1 MKKISSIIVV
11 RNGEKYIHKS
21 LNSLLKQEMP
31 KNYFFDIIVVDSM
44 SVDNTLKIASDI
56 LKKTNISYK
65 ILENKKLNLSS
76 GWNIAILNSDSDL
89 FLRIDVHSELP
100 SNYIKKCLEV
110 FDNYEDNVAG
120 VGGYLINKASNKFGK
135 VATTFYESPFGN
147 GGSPFRFKKEGIK
160 KSDTAVYALY
170 KKEVFNQLG
179 LLKEN
184 LNRNQ
189 DIELHKRIIK
199 AGYIF
204 YTNYDLPI
212 SYFVR
217 SDIFSFIKKSFN
229 DGLWVIKSKSFYLRH
244 LIPFLFFCYLIFTLF
259 SSILFPAKIFF
270 IPFIF
275 YIILDFYFSFKS
287 NCNFSIKLLLL
298 LVFPFYHLSYGLG
311 SFLGF
316 LKL

>member
-11 RNGEKYIHKS
+11 RNGEKYIQKS
-21 LNSLLKQEMP
+21 LDSLLKQEMP
-31 KNYFFDIIVVDSM
+31 KNYFFDIIIVDSM
-44 SVDNTLKIASDI
+44 SVDNSLKIASDI

-89 FLRIDVHSELP
+89 FLRIDVHSVLP

-110 FDNYEDNVAG
+110 FDNYRDNVAG
-120 VGGYLINKASNKFGK
+120 VGGYLVNKASNKFGE
-135 VATTFYESPFGN
+135 VATKFYESPFGN
-147 GGSPFRFKKEGIK
+147 GGSPFRYKKEGIK

-170 KKEVFNQLG
+170 RKKVFTELG

-189 DIELHKRIIK
+189 DIELHKRFIK
-199 AGYIF
+199 AGYTF
-204 YTNYDLPI
+204 YTNYNLPI
-212 SYFVR
+212 FYFVR
-217 SDIFSFIKKSFN
+217 SDIFSFLKKGFN
-229 DGLWVIKSKSFYLRH
+229 DGLWIIKSKSFYLRH
-244 LIPFLFFCYLIFTLF
+244 LIPFLFFFYLIFSLF
-259 SSILFPAKIFF
+259 CSIFSPVKILL
-270 IPFIF
+270 IPFIS
-275 YIILDFYFSFKS
+275 YAILDFYFSFKS
-287 NCNFSIKLLLL
+287 NCNFLNKLLLF
-298 LVFPFYHLSYGLG
+298 LVFPFYHLAYGLG